1 MLITSL
7 TFNLSEKKYEQRSNG
22 VSPTFIGKSL
32 LAICLQSKTGET
44 LNATVHSLQSDVFT
58 FVIIENEIQHF
69 QTMMT
74 AQITVA

>member
-44 LNATVHSLQSDVFT
+44 LNATVH
-58 FVIIENEIQHF
+58 
-69 QTMMT
+69 
-74 AQITVA
+74 

>member
-7 TFNLSEKKYEQRSNG
+7 TLNLSEKKYEQRSNG

-44 LNATVHSLQSDVFT
+44 LNATVH
-58 FVIIENEIQHF
+58 
-69 QTMMT
+69 
-74 AQITVA
+74 